1 LGGFYYAGNKILF
14 RRLKSLTV
22 HIEILSEVELHEPV
36 LLAAWPGMGHVALKA
51 FVFLHEAL
59 RAQNLAFV
67 EESEFFRIPGISIQ
81 DGLVQSTLLPKSGF
95 HYWKRD
101 GEANDLLF
109 FVGDQQPVGGKE
121 YHLASAL
128 LNFAGGLGVKRVITA
143 AAMPTAINHY
153 QPSQVWVTATQQ
165 DLLSDLSPYCEKVL
179 REGQISGMNGLLL
192 GVAKQLGMEGF
203 CLLGEIPFYTTEIE
217 NPKASMSVLRVL
229 GKILGLK
236 LDLKEMEELAEET
249 EKEIDNYLLEL
260 QQREQ
265 DEDKQTEDQEGPVT
279 VH

>member
-1 LGGFYYAGNKILF
+1 M
-14 RRLKSLTV
+14 TV
-22 HIEILSEVELHEPV
+22 QIKILSEVELHEPF

-59 RAQNLAFV
+59 RAENLAFV
-67 EESEFFRIPGISIQ
+67 EEPEFFRIPGIAIQ
-81 DGLVQSTLLPKSGF
+81 NGLVQSTLLPKSGF
-95 HYWKRD
+95 YYLKRD
-101 GEANDLLF
+101 GDTNDLLF

-128 LNFAGGLGVKRVITA
+128 LDFAGSLGVKRVITA

-153 QPSQVWVTATQQ
+153 QPSRVWVTATHEN
-165 DLLSDLSPYCEKVL
+165 LLSKLSPYCERVL

-217 NPKASMSVLRVL
+217 NPKASMSVVRVL
-229 GKILGLK
+229 GKILGLQ
-236 LDLKEMEELAEET
+236 LDLRELEELAEET

-265 DEDKQTEDQEGPVT
+265 EEDKQTEDQEGPVT

>member
-1 LGGFYYAGNKILF
+1 MLGKKLT
-14 RRLKSLTV
+14 RRLRALTIQIKV
-22 HIEILSEVELHEPV
+22 LSEVKLHEPL

-59 RAQNLAFV
+59 RAENLAFV
-67 EESEFFRIPGISIQ
+67 EEPEFFRIPGIAIQ
-81 DGLVQSTLLPKSGF
+81 NGLVQSTLLPKSGF
-95 HYWKRD
+95 HYLKREGD
-101 GEANDLLF
+101 TSDLLF

-128 LNFAGGLGVKRVITA
+128 LDFAGSLGVKRVITA

-153 QPSQVWVTATQQ
+153 QPSQVWVTATHEN
-165 DLLSDLSPYCEKVL
+165 LLSELSPYSEKVL

-217 NPKASMSVLRVL
+217 NPKASMSVVRVL
-229 GKILGLK
+229 CKILGLQ
-236 LDLKEMEELAEET
+236 LDLRELEELAEET

-265 DEDKQTEDQEGPVT
+265 EEDKQTEDQEGPVT

>member
-1 LGGFYYAGNKILF
+1 MGIQIKILSQV
-14 RRLKSLTV
+14 K
-22 HIEILSEVELHEPV
+22 LHEPV

-51 FVFLHEAL
+51 FVFLHETL

-67 EESEFFRIPGISIQ
+67 EEPDSFRIPGISIQ

-95 HYWKRD
+95 YYCNRD

-128 LNFAGGLGVKRVITA
+128 LNFAQKHGVKRVITA
-143 AAMPTAINHY
+143 AAMPTTINHY
-153 QPSQVWVTATQQ
+153 QSSQVWVTATHD
-165 DLLSDLSPYCEKVL
+165 DLLSDLRPYCEKVL

-192 GVAKQLGMEGF
+192 GVAKQLGMEGL

-217 NPKASMSVLRVL
+217 NPKASLSVLRVL
-229 GKILGLK
+229 GKILGLR
-236 LDLKEMEELAEET
+236 LDLRELEELAEET

-260 QQREQ
+260 QQKQQ